1 MHTILKNLNLIK
13 NEIKEI
19 VDRKQ
24 LKLIPEIIA
33 VTKTFNLD
41 KITPLIDK
49 GHIHFGENK
58 VQEAEDKWDEVKKKI
73 KK

>member
-1 MHTILKNLNLIK
+1 MHTAIKNLNSVK

-33 VTKTFNLD
+33 VTKRKLFLS
-41 KITPLIDK
+41 
-49 GHIHFGENK
+49 
-58 VQEAEDKWDEVKKKI
+58 
-73 KK
+73 